1 MNTKRPA
8 GPQRFG
14 DLRGMLQY
22 VPQFRNQTFVV
33 AIDGSVA
40 AGENLSNILLD
51 IAALRMLSIEIV
63 IVLGASWQVRRLSEQ
78 RNVSI
83 SNDDGSGPT
92 DDVTLEVSLDAI
104 TRLTSTLMQH
114 LTTAGLRAATSN
126 AVIAHRAGIIKGTDF
141 MHTGRIDRIDVSSL
155 RTLLSEGLIPIVPA
169 IAYDGEGNTLRI
181 NSDEAAAELGIR
193 LKAGKVLYLV
203 DFDYGFPGGPPGK
216 RSFSISEARGF
227 VEGEALE
234 RRLLSK
240 MRNAIRC
247 CDQGVSRAHFVPSSA
262 GDAPLLA
269 ELFSNEGIGVMVFAD
284 AYHRIR
290 GARQSDV
297 EELLSIMRPAMDED
311 RLLKR
316 GRDEILERLEDFH
329 VIEVDGNVLGCVA
342 IHLSENGRDAELA
355 CLFIKRS
362 HDNQGY
368 GRELVAFAE
377 DLARKRGAD
386 RLVAL
391 STQAFDFFTHKC
403 GFREAEVSLL
413 PPKKLEL
420 WKASERKSRVVVKD
434 LTARV

>member
-1 MNTKRPA
+1 
-8 GPQRFG
+8 
-14 DLRGMLQY
+14 MLQY

-40 AGENLSNILLD
+40 ASANLSNILLD

-63 IVLGASWQVRRLSEQ
+63 IVLGSSWQIQKLSQQ
-78 RNVSI
+78 RDVSV

-126 AVIAHRAGIIKGTDF
+126 ALIAHKAGIIRGVDY
-141 MHTGRIDRIDVSSL
+141 MHTGRIDRIDENSL
-155 RTLLSEGLIPIVPA
+155 RTLLSEGIIPIVPA

-203 DFDYGFPGGPPGK
+203 DSNEGFPGGSSGR
-216 RSFSISEARGF
+216 RSVSISEAQGF
-227 VEGEALE
+227 IEGEALDQK
-234 RRLLSK
+234 LLSK

-247 CDQGVSRAHFVPSSA
+247 CDQGVSRAHFVPSIV

-284 AYHRIR
+284 AYHSIR

-311 RLLKR
+311 RLLR
-316 GRDEILERLEDFH
+316 RSRDEILERLEDFH

-342 IHLSENGRDAELA
+342 VHLSENGHEAELA

-368 GRELVAFAE
+368 GRELVSFAE
-377 DLARKRGAD
+377 KVARKSGAK

-403 GFREAEVSLL
+403 GFLEADVALL
-413 PPKKLEL
+413 PPEKKEV
-420 WKASERKSRVVVKD
+420 WKASERKSRVIVKE
-434 LTARV
+434 LTARD